1 MSAPASTSPTPLGA
15 WPAVRLVAGRE
26 ITTRVRS
33 KAFLLTTAL
42 LVVGVVLGGFLLDL
56 ASGGGPSAQ
65 RVGVVVTA
73 GSSASGSSASGS
85 STSGTDGGADQADQ
99 ADPADQTE
107 EGGPVGAALTAAA
120 DAAGLDV
127 DASSVADRAAGEQ
140 EVRDGDLD
148 ALVVAGQDGTVTVV
162 VAQDL
167 DPTLEAVLTGTA
179 QSQAL
184 AAAVERLGGDPAA
197 VAQEV
202 GAAHAQVERLEPA
215 DERDAGQVVA
225 GFVAGI
231 LTFVALMTCGQLVAQ
246 GVVEE
251 KTSRVVE
258 LLLATVR
265 PWQLMAGKVLGIGAI
280 GLAQVALVVAA
291 GAGTATALGLL
302 DASSLA
308 LGPTIVWSLVWFV
321 VGFTMFA
328 LALAALA
335 ALVSRQEDV
344 GSVTSPVIT
353 LMMVPYILGVSI
365 APWDP
370 DNTLVVALSF
380 VPFCAPLLMPI
391 RIALG
396 AVEPWE
402 PWVALGLSVALV
414 PVLVWLAG
422 RVYAHGVLRT
432 GGRVRLK
439 DALRAG

>member
-73 GSSASGSSASGS
+73 GSS
-85 STSGTDGGADQADQ
+85 TSGTDGGGADQADQ
-99 ADPADQTE
+99 AE